1 MAYKIINDLSLS
13 WEKKEGWGEGRAM
26 RRRTRRQLW
35 EMQQTL
41 QYSRGEK
48 HRGTRSQNRRKLRG
62 N

>member
-13 WEKKEGWGEGRAM
+13 WEKKGGWGEGRAM

-41 QYSRGEK
+41 QYSGGRNTEERALKTG
-48 HRGTRSQNRRKLRG
+48 GS
-62 N
+62 